1 MLIPHSN
8 MLHPWDCRCYLIPTW
23 ITLSHCLGANMWS
36 DCLSTSAGSHH
47 YLKDGHTSICQLY
60 QQSRK
65 RLNGSWDCH
74 AQHAIV
80 PDHTTSDVSDQAKLQ
95 GHTPYRKTCQEFD
108 IMEGQGSVIAQP
120 LNASATWEN
129 YTNEEVYK
137 PGTRLTWQELAK
149 VATSR
154 AEQGVLLDLFHQ
166 AAGHCLPGPVR

>member
-8 MLHPWDCRCYLIPTW
+8 MLHPWDCCCYLIPTW

-36 DCLSTSAGSHH
+36 DCLFISAGSHH

-95 GHTPYRKTCQEFD
+95 GHTPYRKTCPADVLMRSHSMHLQH
-108 IMEGQGSVIAQP
+108 P
-120 LNASATWEN
+120 TWET

-137 PGTRLTWQELAK
+137 PGTPLTWQELAK

-154 AEQGVLLDLFHQ
+154 AEQGVLFDLFHQ
-166 AAGHCLPGPVR
+166 AADHCLPGPVR